1 MWRLVR
7 VGMQVVEPLKNPRNY
22 YFQRGLSNKFS
33 SLTRDTTSSRK
44 LVPLITE
51 IPDPRLFPSIRR
63 SSASFWERTKQLFEN
78 YWTKVEFYRDLFA
91 SPRAK
96 LALRKFGFFIA
107 GFNGMFV
114 YMSLEYGNWDFVYDL
129 DATYADIDHVVDL
142 IWDPTAVEYY
152 MALRK
157 TLNEMENGVDW
168 LLFAAHFEK
177 TGDTNIAYEAK
188 AMAYLVEGGK
198 LEEFGNLV
206 EKSPVPQRPQ

>member
-7 VGMQVVEPLKNPRNY
+7 VGLQVVEQLKIPKSS
-22 YFQRGLSNKFS
+22 YFRRGLSEKFF
-33 SLTRDTTSSRK
+33 SLTRDTNNSRK

-51 IPDPRLFPSIRR
+51 VSDPRLFPSIRR
-63 SSASFWERTKQLFEN
+63 SSASFWEDIKQRIEK
-78 YWTKVEFYRDLFA
+78 YSTRVEFYRDLFA

-96 LALRKFGFFIA
+96 LALKKFGYFIA
-107 GFNGMFV
+107 GFNGMFI
-114 YMSLEYGNWDFVYDL
+114 YMSLEYGNWDFAYDL
-129 DATYADIDHVVDL
+129 NATYADIDHVVDL
-142 IWDPTAVEYY
+142 IWDPTLVEYY

-157 TLNEMENGVDW
+157 TLNEMENGLDW
-168 LLFAAHFEK
+168 LLFATYFEK

-206 EKSPVPQRPQ
+206 VKSPVPQRPQ